1 MYLCTCGGGSC
12 VCTGQIPIKW
22 VYCRSGRLRRGEYQI
37 YHLEQRANTI
47 CFGLKKKCLGLNLLD
62 FFSLSLELFP
72 VSHCI
77 FEAWY
82 SKNKVLESETY
93 YVFNTQHLEN
103 LKSFCI
109 QCSDGRLG
117 PRSSFVFCTYGYL
130 KKNSFLKWLV
140 C

>member
-1 MYLCTCGGGSC
+1 MLG
-12 VCTGQIPIKW
+12 
-22 VYCRSGRLRRGEYQI
+22 
-37 YHLEQRANTI
+37 LEEEMPW
-47 CFGLKKKCLGLNLLD
+47 LNLLH
-62 FFSLSLELFP
+62 FFFLSRELFP

-117 PRSSFVFCTYGYL
+117 PRSSFAFALMVTL
-130 KKNSFLKWLV
+130 RKSSL
-140 C
+140 